1 MCASVCSMS
10 AHRCNRYCL
19 SCGKIATAKKENKA
33 KNRQTKS
40 RRFKEEEE
48 EETNCLKST
57 AIFDFIV
64 L

>member
-19 SCGKIATAKKENKA
+19 SRGKVAAAKKENKA
-33 KNRQTKS
+33 KNGQTRS
-40 RRFKEEEE
+40 RRFEEEE